1 MSRFFD
7 DRDLLQSTTES
18 GHAEMRNG
26 LPRCVSCRGTEG
38 HDDWNVSTSAL
49 EGPGNQLVTTQPVS
63 NADALYSALNTP
75 FGRTADF

>member
-49 EGPGNQLVTTQPVS
+49 EGPAETNS
-63 NADALYSALNTP
+63 
-75 FGRTADF
+75 